1 MNDNSPTSIDWNNV
15 VKKDARGA
23 DDSDFGEVQEVGQN
37 YVLVQKGTIEKERFY
52 IPKYLVQG
60 YDGDTLWFDTTA
72 TDIAEFK
79 RDSAPEYDEYTKF
92 RKQNGASD
100 IETRIPLI
108 EERMD
113 ISKKVNTGEVTIV
126 KEPVT
131 ETRTVEVPVTHE
143 EIRIERR
150 AATSDASA
158 NTTVKAGD
166 TERPVES
173 RSEVKIPVTSEEIV
187 VTKRPYVKEE
197 VVVTKE
203 PVTETK
209 TVTDTV
215 RSERLET
222 DHIGSSTDTT
232 SDASIKGAAE
242 MAEDTARDIKEGAAD
257 AAEKAKSVFDKVKQ
271 KAKDALE

>member
-1 MNDNSPTSIDWNNV
+1 
-15 VKKDARGA
+15 
-23 DDSDFGEVQEVGQN
+23 
-37 YVLVQKGTIEKERFY
+37 VL
-52 IPKYLVQG
+52 
-60 YDGDTLWFDTTA
+60 
-72 TDIAEFK
+72 
-79 RDSAPEYDEYTKF
+79 F
-92 RKQNGASD
+92 RS
-100 IETRIPLI
+100 
-108 EERMD
+108 
-113 ISKKVNTGEVTIV
+113 
-126 KEPVT
+126 
-131 ETRTVEVPVTHE
+131 VEVPVTHE

-150 AATSDASA
+150 AATSDAAA

-222 DHIGSSTDTT
+222 DHIGSSTATT

-242 MAEDTARDIKEGAAD
+242 MAEDTVRDIKEGAAD

-271 KAKDALE
+271 KARDALE